1 MNGSQAVPPS
11 GERPGSLKQSVQ
23 ADLAAAGCAPL
34 HRFGQNFM
42 IDAHALDALV
52 GALELAP
59 GDRVVEIGPGTGVL
73 TNRLL
78 DAGAEVLAVEIDKG
92 LAAHVVRRFAGRRLA
107 VEHGDALATKNR
119 LHPAIESFAA
129 AGPWKLGANL
139 PYDIALPALLCAAG
153 LEAPAAPPRLAAVTV
168 QLEAAQRLCAAPG
181 ADAWGA
187 SAAVLQAGGA
197 PELVRRLGPGSFH
210 PQPRVDSAIL
220 RWRHRA
226 TLPAGFSRW
235 CRAVFAA
242 RRKVLPRAL
251 RDAGATVEDAHAALA
266 ACGLDP
272 ARRLENLSSSELLAL
287 YARLSP

>member
-1 MNGSQAVPPS
+1 M
-11 GERPGSLKQSVQ
+11 SLKQSVQ

-42 IDAHALDALV
+42 IDQHALDALV
-52 GALELAP
+52 NALALLP

-73 TNRLL
+73 TDRLL
-78 DAGAEVLAVEIDKG
+78 VAGAIVLAVEIDKG
-92 LAAHVVRRFAGRRLA
+92 LSAHVSKRFAGRTITI
-107 VEHGDALATKNR
+107 EHGDALATKNR
-119 LHPAIESFAA
+119 LHPVIETFAA

-153 LEAPAAPPRLAAVTV
+153 LEAPALPPALAVVTV
-168 QLEAAQRLCAAPG
+168 QLEAAQRLCATAG

-187 SAAVLQAGGA
+187 SAAVLQAAGT
-197 PELVRRLGPGSFH
+197 PELVKKLGPGSFH

-220 RWRHRA
+220 RWRPKRA
-226 TLPAGFSRW
+226 LPAGFSRW

-251 RDAGATVEDAHAALA
+251 RDAGASVEDTTRAIA
-266 ACGLDP
+266 ACALDP
-272 ARRLENLSSSELLAL
+272 AQRLEKLSPAELLAL
-287 YARLSP
+287 YAALGP

>member
-1 MNGSQAVPPS
+1 M
-11 GERPGSLKQSVQ
+11 SLKHSVQ

-42 IDAHALDALV
+42 IDRHALEALV
-52 GALELAP
+52 SALAVVP
-59 GDRVVEIGPGTGVL
+59 GERVVEIGPGTGVL
-73 TNRLL
+73 SEQLL
-78 DAGAEVLAVEIDKG
+78 AAGAELLAVEIDKG
-92 LAAHVVRRFAGRRLA
+92 LAAHVSRRFAGRPIT

-119 LHPAIESFAA
+119 LHPAIEAFTEV
-129 AGPWKLGANL
+129 GPWKFGANL

-153 LEAPAAPPRLAAVTV
+153 LPNPPVLAAVTV

-181 ADAWGA
+181 SEAWGA
-187 SAAVLQAGGA
+187 SAAVLQAAGT
-197 PELVRRLGPGSFH
+197 PELVKRLGPGSFH

-220 RWRHRA
+220 RWRPRCG
-226 TLPAGFSRW
+226 LPPGFSRW

-251 RDAGATVEDAHAALA
+251 RDAGATVEDATRAIT
-266 ACGLDP
+266 ACALDP

-287 YARLSP
+287 HAGLGS